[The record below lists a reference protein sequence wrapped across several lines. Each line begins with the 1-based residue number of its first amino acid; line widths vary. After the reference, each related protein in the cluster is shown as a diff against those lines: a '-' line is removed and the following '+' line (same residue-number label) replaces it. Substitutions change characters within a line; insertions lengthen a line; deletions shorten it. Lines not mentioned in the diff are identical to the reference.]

1 MLIYMTYY
9 VIVKCLRCG
18 QPLIARA
25 GQKTKSC
32 TYCGRRLEVSKLRI
46 FAKIDSSQEATRLVI
61 AMKRPKT
68 ISSKA

>member
-1 MLIYMTYY
+1 MAYY
-9 VIVKCLRCG
+9 VIVKCVRCS

-46 FAKIDSSQEATRLVI
+46 FAKVDSSREATRLAI
-61 AMKRPKT
+61 AMKRPKAE
-68 ISSKA
+68 SS